1 MLGERHIL
9 WLQSQFDSSIFV
21 HMSQAHRHPA
31 ASDSR
36 SDPSGLVGPVGTD
49 APAGYLDGLVRYV
62 RTLADVG
69 KGLVLQMGAAA
80 QRRTGSAERVH
91 VDLDLA
97 WDLVGR
103 AMRWIRALQAR
114 LAAEALAEATE
125 IDVPKQR
132 TILTAGP
139 IAPANGQ
146 VSVDRGR
153 RVAAQ
158 SAATL
163 LADGG
168 IDGIPTIK
176 VMAQICA
183 DLGAAAKLLAQGDA
197 LEQVVA
203 IARAARAMLDGGGV
217 TDAAETRP
225 WDGVRVEVAQ
235 CLPPSAAT
243 ELRAPDTG

>member
-203 IARAARAMLDGGGV
+203 IARAARAMLDGDGV
-217 TDAAETRP
+217 MDAAEARP
-225 WDGVRVEVAQ
+225 WDGVRVGAVQ